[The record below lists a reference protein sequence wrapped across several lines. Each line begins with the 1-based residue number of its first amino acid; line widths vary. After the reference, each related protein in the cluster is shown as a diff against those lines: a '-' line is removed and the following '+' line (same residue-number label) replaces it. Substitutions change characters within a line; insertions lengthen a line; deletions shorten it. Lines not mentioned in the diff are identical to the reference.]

1 MLFSQVRQ
9 SYNIPFMEPE
19 YLRVIFVDNSIIHRL
34 LMNKKK
40 VFLAGEIENQ
50 IIDRKHLKN

>member
-1 MLFSQVRQ
+1 
-9 SYNIPFMEPE
+9 MEPE